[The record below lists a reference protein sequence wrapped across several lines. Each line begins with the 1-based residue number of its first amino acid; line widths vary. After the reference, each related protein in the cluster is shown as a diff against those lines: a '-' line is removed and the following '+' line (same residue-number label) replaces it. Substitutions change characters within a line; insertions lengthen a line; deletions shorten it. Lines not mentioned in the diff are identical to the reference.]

1 MCSSDLCFRGPLG
14 LTLDAVKGLS
24 GAAMWYVAAVT
35 VWSLFDYLWG
45 NRKVLRSLDA

>member
-1 MCSSDLCFRGPLG
+1 VS
-14 LTLDAVKGLS
+14 V
-24 GAAMWYVAAVT
+24 VT